1 MYLREFLHAN
11 VLSVICF
18 FIYRKFRQTWQRWCG
33 DPSGRE
39 VFATECSI
47 LNSSLDGGLDDPGVY
62 TNSSFNTFNDT
73 AKVLED
79 PFTPPPFGFWQSI
92 FIAVCLGIC
101 ILLTVSGNILVLLAF
116 IVDRAI
122 RQPSN
127 YFIASLA
134 ATDLLIGTV
143 SMPFYTVY
151 VLKGYWDLGDI
162 LCDLWLSVDYTV
174 CLVSQYTVLLI
185 TIDRYCSVKI
195 AAAYRSWRTKNRVIY
210 MVVITWIVPALL
222 FFTSIF
228 GWEHYVGKRDLKEG
242 ECAVQFLKN
251 PVFNTA
257 LIIGY
262 YWSTLIVLFI
272 LYGGIY
278 RTAWAMQKKAEDKR
292 KRMQDMVKMTAGGL
306 AGVAGKTANIG
317 ISNTQTA
324 NTNPPDGQTSK
335 NNTLGVNNNGNQV

>member
-1 MYLREFLHAN
+1 
-11 VLSVICF
+11 
-18 FIYRKFRQTWQRWCG
+18 KFKQQWQRWCG

-47 LNSSLDGGLDDPGVY
+47 LNGSLEGGLDGMGSY
-62 TNSSFNTFNDT
+62 GNTTLTSLGNDSHI
-73 AKVLED
+73 AED

-92 FIAVCLGIC
+92 FIAISLGIC

-317 ISNTQTA
+317 ISNTQPTLLI
-324 NTNPPDGQTSK
+324 PQTDK
-335 NNTLGVNNNGNQV
+335 QTTEPAP

>member
-1 MYLREFLHAN
+1 
-11 VLSVICF
+11 
-18 FIYRKFRQTWQRWCG
+18 
-33 DPSGRE
+33 
-39 VFATECSI
+39 
-47 LNSSLDGGLDDPGVY
+47 
-62 TNSSFNTFNDT
+62 
-73 AKVLED
+73 
-79 PFTPPPFGFWQSI
+79 
-92 FIAVCLGIC
+92 
-101 ILLTVSGNILVLLAF
+101 
-116 IVDRAI
+116 
-122 RQPSN
+122 
-127 YFIASLA
+127 
-134 ATDLLIGTV
+134 
-143 SMPFYTVY
+143 MPFYTVY

-210 MVVITWIVPALL
+210 MIVITWIVPALL

-228 GWEHYVGKRDLKEG
+228 GWEHYVGKRDLQEG

-278 RTAWAMQKKAEDKR
+278 RTAWQMQKKAEDKR

-317 ISNTQTA
+317 ISNTQAA
-324 NTNPPDGQTSK
+324 NTNNAGDNQADK
-335 NNTLGVNNNGNQV
+335 NNTLRVNNNGNQVRNFSNHSYFILMRVNF